1 MIQKDKTGSIPLQGI
16 FVTVRE
22 YPRSLDHFKIDTDRQ
37 DTDRQ
42 DTDRQDSDRQD
53 TDRLLPLSGPT
64 CA

>member
-37 DTDRQ
+37 DSDRQ
-42 DTDRQDSDRQD
+42 DTDRQD
-53 TDRLLPLSGPT
+53 TDRLLPRSGPT

>member
-22 YPRSLDHFKIDTDRQ
+22 YPRSLDHFKIDTDRLLPSSGPIC
-37 DTDRQ
+37 TLVS
-42 DTDRQDSDRQD
+42 DRQDS
-53 TDRLLPLSGPT
+53 DRLLPLSGPT